1 MDSGL
6 NERVHPEMNTRQNSP
21 RLIAH
26 RGFAGIYPENT
37 LAAMRGAPSAEFGP
51 ESDDS
56 NAETGSADAIEIDV
70 VPAAGGEPVVFHDL
84 TLGRL
89 TDVPASLRRQ
99 PVWETSVERLRN
111 FSVLDSGESVP
122 LLTEIMDTIPPE
134 VEVNVEL
141 KHPGTGQPRRELDGR
156 ERSQGRERW
165 LAFVEHVV
173 NILTAY
179 ENDLLVSSSYEGA
192 LAAVRDIAPDLA
204 LAYLFW
210 NSIEDGLDITRRY
223 DCEAVHPALDM
234 VTGTTL
240 FNSGYTPAGPFT
252 EFDVV
257 ERAHE
262 EGREVNVWTLTTP
275 QQATELRT
283 AGVDGLIA
291 DYPGL
296 FDRVGSTSPSVA
308 KPEDSC
314 ATDTIMTDAAS
325 DD

>member
-1 MDSGL
+1 MVSGL
-6 NERVHPEMNTRQNSP
+6 NERAHLETNTRQNSP
-21 RLIAH
+21 TLIAH

-37 LAAMRGAPSAEFGP
+37 LAAMRGAPYAEFTP
-51 ESDDS
+51 ESGDS
-56 NAETGSADAIEIDV
+56 NAETGGADAIEIDV

-89 TDVPASLRRQ
+89 TDAHTSLRRQ
-99 PVWETSVERLRN
+99 PVWETPVETLRN
-111 FSVLDSGESVP
+111 VSVLDSDESVP
-122 LLTEIMDTIPPE
+122 LLTEVMNTIPPE
-134 VEVNVEL
+134 VEVHVEL
-141 KHPGTGQPRRELDGR
+141 KHPGTGQPRRELDGH
-156 ERSQGRERW
+156 ERSLGRERW
-165 LAFVEHVV
+165 LTFVERVV

-179 ENDLLVSSSYEGA
+179 DNDLLVSSSYEGA

-204 LAYLFW
+204 LAHLFW
-210 NSIEDGLDITRRY
+210 NSIEGGLDITRRY

-240 FNSGYTPAGPFT
+240 FNSGYTSAGPFT
-252 EFDVV
+252 EIDVV

-275 QQATELRT
+275 QQATELRA
-283 AGVDGLIA
+283 AGVDGLIT

-296 FDRVGSTSPSVA
+296 FDREGSTSPSVA

-314 ATDTIMTDAAS
+314 ATGTIMTDAAS
-325 DD
+325 ND